1 MIRKAA
7 LAATVAAALL
17 PGLARAA
24 DWPTRPIRV
33 IVGIAAGSVTDVIM
47 RKAAEQLGPK
57 LGQSL
62 VIDNRGGAAGVIAGG
77 ECAKAAPDG
86 YTICVVEH
94 GTVSYDPFLFTK
106 LPFDPDRSFDPVTR
120 LFFLTEVL
128 IASKQAGVSSVAEL
142 KAVAQAKPNALNFGT
157 LGTNSFPDLFRI
169 WLNNQWHVAIAGVAY
184 KGGGPI
190 ALATLSNEVQLSKI
204 GAGNVVGMAADG
216 SVRILAVALPQRS
229 PELPDVPTF
238 AEAGLPGY
246 PGVGWWG
253 LVVPH
258 GTPRDIVMRL
268 NEAFGTLFRDEGFNG
283 FLRQQVVV
291 SSPTTPE
298 EFASFLKQDREAAAS
313 LIRIANTKPD
323 EFKE

>member
-7 LAATVAAALL
+7 LAALMSAAFLAS
-17 PGLARAA
+17 PARAA

-57 LGQSL
+57 LGQPL

-77 ECAKAAPDG
+77 ECAKAQPDG

-94 GTVSYDPFLFTK
+94 GTVSYDPLLFTK

-128 IASKQAGVSSVAEL
+128 VASKQAGVSTVAEL
-142 KAVAQAKPNALNFGT
+142 KALVQAKPNALNFGT
-157 LGTNSFPDLFRI
+157 LGANSFPDLFRI
-169 WLNNQWHVAIAGVAY
+169 WLNNQWRVSIAGVAY

-190 ALATLSNEVQLSKI
+190 ALATFSNEVQLSKI
-204 GAGNVVGMAADG
+204 GAGNVIGMAADG
-216 SVRILAVALPQRS
+216 GLKILAVALPQRS

-253 LVVPH
+253 AVVPH
-258 GTPRDIVMRL
+258 GTPRDIVLRM
-268 NEAFGTLFRDEGFNG
+268 NEAFGALFRDEGFNQ
-283 FLRQQVVV
+283 FLHKQVVV
-291 SSPTTPE
+291 ASTTTPE
-298 EFASFLKQDREAAAS
+298 EFAAFLKQDREAAAS
-313 LIRIANTKPD
+313 LIRIANTKPE